1 MNLKKEMIGIV
12 GPCKS
17 GKSTLLAGLSKL
29 GFNAKTIAQEH
40 SFSPQMWKKLTNP
53 DVLIYLDVDFKNSI
67 KRSNLNWTLADL
79 EEQRKRLHHAYDRAD
94 LYIDTSN
101 LTVPE
106 VLDKANSYLENLF
119 S

>member
-1 MNLKKEMIGIV
+1 MNSKIGLIGIV

-17 GKSTLLAGLSKL
+17 GKSTLHSGLSKL
-29 GFNAKTIAQEH
+29 GFEAKTIAQEH

-53 DVLIYLDVDFKNSI
+53 DVLIYLDVDYENSI
-67 KRSNLNWTLADL
+67 KRSKLNWTPADL
-79 EEQRKRLHHAYDRAD
+79 EEQRKRLQHAYAGAD

-101 LTVPE
+101 LTIPE
-106 VLDKANSYLENLF
+106 VLDRAITYLEDHF